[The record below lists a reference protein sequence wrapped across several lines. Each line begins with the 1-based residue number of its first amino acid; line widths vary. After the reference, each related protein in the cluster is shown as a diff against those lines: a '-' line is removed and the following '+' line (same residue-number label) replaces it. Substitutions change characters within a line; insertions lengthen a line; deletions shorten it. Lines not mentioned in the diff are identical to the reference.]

1 MLAAIRPDSWNAA
14 LFLHVL
20 GGMVLVGPLGAGA
33 VALLASSRHEH
44 GARLR
49 RFAFRSLLFAG
60 LPAYIAMFVSGEW
73 ITSKEGLGGEDDPAW
88 FVIGIVGGDLTGLL
102 LAVSIVLAGIASW
115 KSNARLGRAAG
126 VLSAFVLVACVVAVW
141 AMTASPPS

>member
-1 MLAAIRPDSWNAA
+1 
-14 LFLHVL
+14 
-20 GGMVLVGPLGAGA
+20 MVLVGPLGAGA
-33 VALLASSRHEH
+33 VALLASLRHEH

-88 FVIGIVGGDLTGLL
+88 FVIGTSRLPTKICNGRGQRSRSALPPRTGLT
-102 LAVSIVLAGIASW
+102 V
-115 KSNARLGRAAG
+115 N
-126 VLSAFVLVACVVAVW
+126 C
-141 AMTASPPS
+141 

>member
-20 GGMVLVGPLGAGA
+20 GGMVLVGALVAGA

-44 GARLR
+44 SARLR
-49 RFAFRSLLFAG
+49 QLAFRSLLFAG
-60 LPAYIAMFVSGEW
+60 LPAYVAMQVGAEW

-88 FVIGIVGGDLTGLL
+88 LVIGFVVGDLAGLL
-102 LAVSIVLAGIASW
+102 LVVSIVLAGIASW
-115 KSNARLGRAAG
+115 KSRERLGRAAG
-126 VLSAFVLVACVVAVW
+126 VLTTLVLVACVVAVW
-141 AMTASPPS
+141 AMTAKPT